1 MLVGKASIT
10 CPYEFLQHLGTTDA
24 LQTVDRMSEIDP
36 NYGYFCILA
45 KNFNLDFLDFKNAI
59 EIFIEN
65 FDFFK
70 KIAKFDKK
78 ISPCL
83 PFAVHQLVKVL
94 PPPPIL
100 AACCCG
106 VEIFRLSINLQST
119 VA

>member
-45 KNFNLDFLDFKNAI
+45 KNFNLNFLDFKNAI

-94 PPPPIL
+94 PPP
-100 AACCCG
+100 
-106 VEIFRLSINLQST
+106 LQF
-119 VA
+119 